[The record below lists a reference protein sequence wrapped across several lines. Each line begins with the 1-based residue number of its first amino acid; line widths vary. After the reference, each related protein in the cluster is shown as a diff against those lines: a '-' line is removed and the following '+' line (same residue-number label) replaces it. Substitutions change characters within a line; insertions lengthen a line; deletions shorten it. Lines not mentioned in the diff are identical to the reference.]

1 MQQELKMEL
10 ELEQHKGPAKQEVVV
25 GCEQN
30 SEVVRSAEGE
40 EQQGVESKKWR
51 AGSGYWEV
59 RSGAWGLWNREWGSG
74 ESEVGTH

>member
-1 MQQELKMEL
+1 MEL

-51 AGSGYWEV
+51 AGSG
-59 RSGAWGLWNREWGSG
+59 
-74 ESEVGTH
+74 